1 MTIQATDAAALASAI
16 TFALMDSFK
25 NCTELTQTWQDANS
39 GFIGFHS
46 TIADTACVLE
56 EAYGLLPNEEMGL
69 VWLYDVG
76 HNVGE
81 EIGKTI
87 RDGNYDDKP
96 ISEAISR
103 GLSIAMCKEEFL
115 PLRQQIDS
123 AIQSVGLPPLT
134 WNV

>member
-25 NCTELTQTWQDANS
+25 NCAELTEKWQDANS

-46 TIADTACVLE
+46 TIADVACMLE
-56 EAYGLLPNEEMGL
+56 EAYRLLPNEEMGL

-76 HNVGE
+76 HNVGGE
-81 EIGKTI
+81 VGNAIRDEGCDDKTI
-87 RDGNYDDKP
+87 L
-96 ISEAISR
+96 AAVSR
-103 GLSIAMCKEEFL
+103 GLATCMCNEECL
-115 PLRQQIDS
+115 PLREHIDN